1 MLKFMRNKLVTVS
14 RGAPGVLE
22 VHGVLDDDIYGLEL
36 DVAFRGADL
45 EITAVQGWW
54 NRHTTP
60 ECPRAIPPLQ
70 EAVGLRVREEG
81 FAAKVHKLVGRK
93 ACRHF
98 ANLLLEC
105 SHAARE
111 AVWVEGWQRAR
122 EADPEL
128 ELEDF
133 VRTLPPPGP
142 APAADPAGAAPA
154 QRAAAASTSPAPAQ
168 APGPEPDP
176 EVPAE
181 RPAGGTL
188 IDLHTHSLPA
198 SPCSSVPVD
207 DLIREARRCGLDAV
221 CLTDH
226 NHVWSAEEVAALR
239 EKHDF
244 LVLRGNEITT
254 TQGDILVFGFHQDVQ
269 GIVELEDLRA
279 QVLDAGG
286 YMIAAHPF
294 RGFLVV
300 GVGELGMTPEQ
311 SAQRPMFRHV
321 DALEVLNG
329 KVTRKENA
337 FAAEVAGRL
346 GLPRTGGSDAHEASE
361 VGRYATHFPGPIR
374 GEEDLVRALRKGD
387 FTPVAYR
394 KRM

>member
-14 RGAPGVLE
+14 RGAPGMLE

-36 DVAFRGADL
+36 DVTFREADL
-45 EITAVQGWW
+45 EITAIRGWW

-60 ECPRAIPPLQ
+60 ECPRAVAPLQ
-70 EAVGLRVREEG
+70 EAVGFRVLDEG
-81 FAAKVHKLVGRK
+81 FSAKVHKVVGRK

-105 SHAARE
+105 SHAAKE
-111 AVWVEGWQRAR
+111 AMWVEGWKRAR
-122 EADPEL
+122 EAKPRL
-128 ELEDF
+128 ELEEF
-133 VRTLPPPGP
+133 VRNLPPPGP
-142 APAADPAGAAPA
+142 AKPVE
-154 QRAAAASTSPAPAQ
+154 AAAAPPPPPPPSTHPD
-168 APGPEPDP
+168 PGP

-181 RPAGGTL
+181 RPPGGTL

-198 SPCSSVPVD
+198 SPCSSASVD
-207 DLIREARRCGLDAV
+207 DLIREARQCGLDAV

-226 NHVWSAEEVAALR
+226 NHVWSEEEVAALR

-244 LVLRGNEITT
+244 PVLRGNEITT
-254 TQGDILVFGFHQDVQ
+254 SQGDILVFGFHRDVQ
-269 GIVELEDLRA
+269 GIIELEDLRA
-279 QVLDAGG
+279 EVLEAGG

-300 GVGELGMTPEQ
+300 GVGQLGMTPQQ
-311 SAQRPMFRHV
+311 SAERPMFRQV

-329 KVTRKENA
+329 KVTPRENA
-337 FAAEVAGRL
+337 FAAEVAERL

-361 VGRYATHFPGPIR
+361 VGRYATHFPGRIR
-374 GEEDLVRALRKGD
+374 SEEDLVRALHKGG
-387 FTPVAYR
+387 FTPVVFRR
-394 KRM
+394 KQALSG